1 MNVMAIRRSSAD
13 LGFVHRFRP
22 GRGSKLTLLLL
33 HGTGGNE
40 EDLITLGTALAPD
53 ASLLSPRGK
62 VIENGMPRFFRRLA
76 EGVFDVED
84 LKFRSKELA
93 DFVKAASVRYGF
105 ESKQVVLVGYSNGA
119 NIAAGM
125 LLAGSLLPAGA
136 LLFRPMVPLT
146 PEELPNLKGIPVF
159 ISAGRFDQVVPLG
172 EVERLSRLFVEAG
185 AEVTLNWENG
195 THALAGQEVK
205 KAANWLLE
213 NFGSWTPGAKL

>member
-1 MNVMAIRRSSAD
+1 MKVMAVRRSSAD
-13 LGFVHRFRP
+13 LGFIHRFRP
-22 GRGSKLTLLLL
+22 GKGSKLTLLLL

-62 VIENGMPRFFRRLA
+62 VTENGMPRFFRRLA
-76 EGVFDVED
+76 EGVFDIED

-105 ESKQVVLVGYSNGA
+105 KPKSVVLVGYSNGA
-119 NIAAGM
+119 NIAAGI
-125 LLAGSLLPAGA
+125 LLTGSLLPAGA

-146 PEELPNLKGIPVF
+146 PDELPDLKGMPVF
-159 ISAGRFDQVVPLG
+159 ISAGRFDQVVPPG
-172 EVERLSRLFVEAG
+172 EAERLARLLGDAG

-205 KAANWLLE
+205 KAASWLLQS
-213 NFGSWTPGAKL
+213 FGS

>member
-1 MNVMAIRRSSAD
+1 MKRSSAD
-13 LGFVHRFRP
+13 LGFIHRFSP
-22 GRGSKLTLLLL
+22 GKGSNLTLLLL
-33 HGTGGNE
+33 HGTGGDE
-40 EDLITLGTALAPD
+40 DDLITLGIALAPN

-93 DFVKAASVRYGF
+93 DFVKVASVRYGF
-105 ESKQVVLVGYSNGA
+105 ESKSVVLVGYSNGA

-125 LLAGSLLPAGA
+125 LLTGALLPAGA

-146 PEELPNLKGIPVF
+146 PDELPDLKGMPIF
-159 ISAGRFDQVVPLG
+159 ISAGRFDQVVPRG
-172 EVERLSRLFVEAG
+172 EAERLSRLLGDAG
-185 AEVTLNWENG
+185 AEVTLNWENA
-195 THALAGQEVK
+195 THALAEQEVK

-213 NFGSWTPGAKL
+213 NFGS

>member
-1 MNVMAIRRSSAD
+1 MKVMAVRRSSAD
-13 LGFVHRFRP
+13 LGFIHRFRP
-22 GRGSKLTLLLL
+22 GKGSKLTLLLL

-93 DFVKAASVRYGF
+93 DFVKAASVRYGL
-105 ESKQVVLVGYSNGA
+105 ESKQIVLVGYSNGA

-159 ISAGRFDQVVPLG
+159 ISAGRFDQVVPPG
-172 EVERLSRLFVEAG
+172 EAERLSRLFAEAG

-205 KAANWLLE
+205 KAANWLLD
-213 NFGSWTPGAKL
+213 NFGR